1 VKNNYLKYFI
11 GLIPLF
17 IVGMIR
23 ENFMLNLNYT
33 LVNKYYHQSVSNAS
47 DSYSFLQQYDY
58 LTLYYTKWIIQVVFS
73 VAFFLTTYFIL
84 SKFIKEKITFVQ
96 LGLIYIISA
105 SAIIGIYFLGQI
117 HLFVGQTA
125 HIARIL
131 LELQHSP
138 IIYMVLIMISI
149 FNQKIST

>member
-1 VKNNYLKYFI
+1 M
-11 GLIPLF
+11 
-17 IVGMIR
+17 GMIR
-23 ENFMLNLNYT
+23 ENFMLNLNYI
-33 LVNKYYHQSVSNAS
+33 LVNKYYHQAGSNAN
-47 DSYSFLQQYDY
+47 SFYDFMLQYDY
-58 LTLYYTKWIIQVVFS
+58 MTLYYTKWIIQVVFS
-73 VAFFLTTYFIL
+73 IAFFLITYWIL
-84 SKFIKEKITFVQ
+84 AKFIKEKITFIQ
-96 LGLIYIISA
+96 LGLIYLISA

-138 IIYMVLIMISI
+138 IIYMVLIMFSI